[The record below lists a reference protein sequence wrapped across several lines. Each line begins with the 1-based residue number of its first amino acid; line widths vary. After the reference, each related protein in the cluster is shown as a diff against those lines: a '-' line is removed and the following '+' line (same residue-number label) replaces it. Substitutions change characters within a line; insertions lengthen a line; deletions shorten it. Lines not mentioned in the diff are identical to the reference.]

1 MKNLPCGRTT
11 EDVLLNLDEPADLH
25 ELQCRWCHAERQR
38 LKDQN
43 GFITQLLESSTP
55 EHQPEAFSQRIL
67 AKIADRSPFQRMW
80 DVQEAGTG
88 LAKRLSS
95 LDLIKAIRA
104 VFSESTTPQL
114 NYAEI
119 KATDTGIP
127 HLNWSVQ
134 CHVSMAG
141 NSSVQIIEQQTLD
154 YVRRAMSSLISW
166 KELVVNLV
174 IEDLHGE
181 AIDSITLRG
190 EN

>member
-1 MKNLPCGRTT
+1 MKTLPCGRTT

-43 GFITQLLESSTP
+43 GFITQLLHSSTP

-67 AKIADRSPFQRMW
+67 GKIAEHSPFQRMG

-88 LAKRLSS
+88 LAKRVSS
-95 LDLIKAIRA
+95 LELIKAIRA
-104 VFSESTTPQL
+104 AFSESPTSQL
-114 NYAEI
+114 NYTEI
-119 KATDTGIP
+119 KATDTQIP
-127 HLNWSVQ
+127 HLNWRVQ

-141 NSSVQIIEQQTLD
+141 DSSVQVIEQQVLD
-154 YVRRAMSSLISW
+154 YVRCAISPLISW
-166 KELVVNLV
+166 RELVVNLV

-181 AIDSITLRG
+181 AIESITLRG